1 MSLEEQAAMKAIVHT
16 EHGPPEVLQLKEVD
30 RPTPRENEVLIRNYA
45 TAVAIE
51 DTNMRRS

>member
-16 EHGPPEVLQLKEVD
+16 EHGPPEVLQFKEVD
-30 RPTPRENEVLIRNYA
+30 RPTAKENEVLIRNYA
-45 TAVAIE
+45 AAVAIE

>member
-1 MSLEEQAAMKAIVHT
+1 MKAIVYT
-16 EHGPPEVLQLKEVD
+16 EQGPAEVLQLKEVD
-30 RPTPRENEVLIRNYA
+30 RPAPKENEVLIRNYA